1 LISYA
6 IIELILTWLYFM
18 FGVFLMPFINI
29 DINKVKRPHWKGNF
43 HRNSFV
49 LILLIA
55 SIPGLITGL
64 GIYWFGVGKVED
76 ELRASNASQIV
87 QRANNMD
94 EQFQYIEEYT
104 THWVFEPRFGESLKD
119 IDFVKQFTETYDITK
134 TLSLLQGSH
143 NLISNDELF
152 LKLDK
157 PILFKPQYNILDEK
171 QKVFYNSLL
180 SKGMEHHWVE
190 YSQSKGRKS
199 PTLSFVSPIPITSK
213 DPFGALIVTIDH
225 NKALQL
231 LKTLTPYENG
241 ATILLN
247 EENKVILSSNSTNQ
261 SNFINALKGEIGKHK
276 QKSGS
281 FPFEFNHI
289 MYSISF
295 GHFTRIN
302 SNWTYVSAAPM
313 SSITAPIVFVSRL
326 IIIISA
332 SALILAIILSWFT
345 SIKIYAPVRKLVRN
359 LVGNETD
366 RWNQVGKDEFSI
378 IEHQWKEMS
387 QKSNLLQNRLTEQL
401 TELKNSFI
409 YQLVQGYFFQYH
421 EEDLRQR
428 METYGWNLKNRSF
441 IALDLQL
448 TGLTDSKENF
458 STNDDGLVT
467 FMATNIMDEYAK
479 EMFEQFNVIN
489 FSDLSAG
496 MLVIYYPDN
505 SVREE
510 LHRFAETVT
519 EAVNRIIKLQVTITI
534 SERTESVKKIPYIF
548 EEVRTGKR
556 FRTFENINQ
565 VIDLEEYKN
574 SKNVIEFHYPFAT
587 EKEII
592 QAIRMG
598 QLDEIE
604 VLIKKFTQE
613 LTCEE
618 ISEIYIQQAVIQ
630 LYSSI
635 QHEIL
640 HSGIHPNDLF
650 EGKNMFEELS
660 QIRDVNRINLWFIN
674 DVISPY
680 IQRLE
685 GRMNIELKR
694 IIEQVI
700 TKINENYMYD
710 ISLESC
716 ADEVGTNPYS
726 LSKAFKQ
733 IVGINFIDY
742 LTQQRIEKA
751 KELLIQSDMKIND
764 IAEGVGYRHSYFNRI
779 FKKQI
784 GIPPSQFRK
793 LNQDTN
799 KLIVKK

>member
-1 LISYA
+1 
-6 IIELILTWLYFM
+6 
-18 FGVFLMPFINI
+18 MPFKNL
-29 DINKVKRPHWKGNF
+29 DSNKVKRFWWKGNF
-43 HRNSFV
+43 HRNSFI

-64 GIYWFGVGKVED
+64 CIYWFGVGKVED
-76 ELRASNASQIV
+76 ELRASNSSQMV
-87 QRANNMD
+87 QRAHNID
-94 EQFQYIEEYT
+94 EQFQYIEEYA
-104 THWVFEPRFGESLKD
+104 THWAFEPRFGDSLKD

-134 TLSLLQGSH
+134 TLSLLEGSH
-143 NLISNDELF
+143 NLISDAELY
-152 LKLDK
+152 LDLDK
-157 PILFKPQYNILDEK
+157 PILFKPQYNILDAK

-180 SKGMEHHWVE
+180 SKGTEPHWVD
-190 YSQSKGRKS
+190 YSQSKGQKS
-199 PTLSFVSPIPITSK
+199 ATLAFVSNLPITSK
-213 DPFGALIVTIDH
+213 EPFGSLIVNIDQE
-225 NKALQL
+225 KALQL
-231 LKTLTPYENG
+231 LKTLTPYDHG

-247 EENKVILSSNSTNQ
+247 EQNKVILSSNSTNQ
-261 SNFINALKGEIGKHK
+261 SNFINVLKNEIEK
-276 QKSGS
+276 QKEKSGS
-281 FPFEFNHI
+281 FSFEFNHI
-289 MYSISF
+289 IYSISF

-326 IIIISA
+326 IISISG
-332 SALILAIILSWFT
+332 SALILAIILSWLT
-345 SIKIYAPVRKLVRN
+345 SIKLYAPVRKLRN
-359 LVGNETD
+359 MFEEETD
-366 RWNQVGKDEFSI
+366 NWNESGKDEFSI
-378 IEHQWKEMS
+378 IEQQWKRMS
-387 QKSNLLQNRLTEQL
+387 QKSNLLQNRLSEQL
-401 TELKNSFI
+401 TELKDSFI
-409 YQLVQGYFFQYH
+409 YQLVQGYFFQYD

-428 METYGWNLKNRSF
+428 METYGWNLENRSY

-448 TGLTDSKENF
+448 TGLTDLKENF

-467 FMATNIMDEYAK
+467 FMATNIMEEFAK

-496 MLVIYYPDN
+496 MLVICQDDD
-505 SVREE
+505 SIREK
-510 LHRFAETVT
+510 LHRFAENVT

-574 SKNVIEFHYPFAT
+574 SRSDIEFHYPFAT
-587 EKEII
+587 EKEIM

-613 LTCEE
+613 LTCHE
-618 ISEIYIQQAVIQ
+618 ISEIYIQQAIIQ

-660 QIRDVNRINLWFIN
+660 QIRDVDRINLWFIN

-694 IIEQVI
+694 IIEQVV
-700 TKINENYMYD
+700 TKINENYMHD

-742 LTQQRIEKA
+742 LTQQRIGKA
-751 KELLIQSDMKIND
+751 KELLINSDMKIND
-764 IAEGVGYRHSYFNRI
+764 IAESVGYRHSYFNRI

-799 KLIVKK
+799 QLTVKNDG

>member
-1 LISYA
+1 ML
-6 IIELILTWLYFM
+6 LK
-18 FGVFLMPFINI
+18 NI
-29 DINKVKRPHWKGNF
+29 DRNKVKRFWWKGNF
-43 HRNSFV
+43 HRNSFII
-49 LILLIA
+49 ILLIA

-64 GIYWFGVGKVED
+64 CIYWFGVGKVED

-87 QRANNMD
+87 QRAKNMD

-104 THWVFEPRFGESLKD
+104 THWVFEPRFGEALKN
-119 IDFVKQFTETYDITK
+119 IDFVKQYNETYDVTK

-143 NLISNDELF
+143 NLISNDELY
-152 LKLDK
+152 LDLDQ

-171 QKVFYNSLL
+171 QKAFYHSLL
-180 SKGMEHHWVE
+180 SKGIKLHWVE
-190 YSQSKGRKS
+190 YTQTKGQRS
-199 PTLSFVSPIPITSK
+199 PALAFVSPIPITSK
-213 DPFGALIVTIDH
+213 EPFGALIVTIDH
-225 NKALQL
+225 KKALQL

-241 ATILLN
+241 AAVLLN
-247 EENKVILSSNSTNQ
+247 DQNNVILSSNSTNQ
-261 SNFINALKGEIGKHK
+261 SNFINVLKKEIEKHK
-276 QKSGS
+276 ENSGS
-281 FPFEFNHI
+281 FSFKYNSSI
-289 MYSISF
+289 YSISF

-326 IIIISA
+326 IIIISS

-345 SIKIYAPVRKLVRN
+345 SIKLYAPVRKLVRN
-359 LVGNETD
+359 LVGEETD
-366 RWNQVGKDEFSI
+366 SWNQAGKDEFSI
-378 IEHQWKEMS
+378 IEQQWREMS
-387 QKSNLLQNRLTEQL
+387 QKSDLLQDRLSEQL
-401 TELKNSFI
+401 TDLKDSFI
-409 YQLVQGYFFQYH
+409 FQLVQGYLFHYDD
-421 EEDLRQR
+421 EDLRQR
-428 METYGWNLKNRSF
+428 METYGWNVKNRSF
-441 IALDLQL
+441 IALDIQL

-458 STNDDGLVT
+458 STSDDGLFT
-467 FMATNIMDEYAK
+467 FMAANIMEEFAK

-489 FSDLSAG
+489 FSDLSVG
-496 MLVIYYPDN
+496 MLVIYHHDD
-505 SVREE
+505 SIREK
-510 LHRFAETVT
+510 LHRFAENVT

-534 SERTESVKKIPYIF
+534 SERTESIKKIPYIF

-556 FRTFENINQ
+556 LRTFENINQ

-574 SKNVIEFHYPFAT
+574 SKNNIEFHYPFAT

-613 LTCEE
+613 LTCRE

-660 QIRDVNRINLWFIN
+660 QIRDVDRINLWFIN

-694 IIEQVI
+694 IIEQVV

-751 KELLIQSDMKIND
+751 KELLIHSDMKIND

-793 LNQDTN
+793 LNQDIN
-799 KLIVKK
+799 